1 MAGKTRGKKSVEGG
15 KGYTYDLD
23 AEKRLSGL
31 AKEKAFVQKMM
42 RFNEKRRKMP
52 ETNNLQDL
60 QHSDDLYLEML
71 KEIDERIALLNAQ
84 ALILECDDK
93 PVDVR
98 QLEKHALEEEL
109 TRAYCAKCASP
120 NLKITKIIQIECRK
134 CGRKRLITARL
145 DESKR

>member
-1 MAGKTRGKKSVEGG
+1 MEGG

-23 AEKRLSGL
+23 AEKRIRELTR
-31 AKEKAFVQKMM
+31 EKAFVQKMM
-42 RFNEKRRKMP
+42 RFNEKRRKMTKRLD
-52 ETNNLQDL
+52 EVRDIK
-60 QHSDDLYLEML
+60 HSDELYLARL
-71 KEIDERIALLNAQ
+71 REIDERIALINAQ
-84 ALILECDDK
+84 VLILECDEK

-98 QLEKHALEEEL
+98 QLEKRSLEEEL
-109 TRAYCAKCASP
+109 KRAYCAKCASP